1 MLLKIFFETTVRNSL
16 SVAKHEHLSSYK
28 ASSNPHLS
36 FSLQCRNWRHKKERF
51 VPVRSAS
58 KEEAQKEDRTAGR
71 RHHGGHGSVLF
82 PAGTGEG
89 ARESITSGAC
99 CPMQATCRYI
109 QISVSSFF
117 FSLSLFCSS
126 EWTGWILQGNSIPRL
141 KIDICCVSCWIL
153 EISSVEKSAFSW
165 IKWKQFLSHSTAP
178 KEVCISTRI
187 EAS

>member
-1 MLLKIFFETTVRNSL
+1 MRNSL
-16 SVAKHEHLSSYK
+16 SVTKHEHLSSYK

-51 VPVRSAS
+51 IPVRSAG

-89 ARESITSGAC
+89 AGESITSGAC

-117 FSLSLFCSS
+117 FFSLALLLIRMN
-126 EWTGWILQGNSIPRL
+126 WLNITGRLNPKIKDRYMLNSGNIECR
-141 KIDICCVSCWIL
+141 
-153 EISSVEKSAFSW
+153 
-165 IKWKQFLSHSTAP
+165 
-178 KEVCISTRI
+178 EVCLFVNKMEKVSVPYHYAEGSVYFHKDRG
-187 EAS
+187 